1 MNLGNLRIIHP
12 AKKSRQS
19 SRWRCMASTP
29 LRRKVPAYIKCSH
42 SFGALFSLHEQVVH
56 GDAFLYHTAVLAV
69 GDSIGRDHGQMNGLL
84 AG

>member
-1 MNLGNLRIIHP
+1 MLLQNV
-12 AKKSRQS
+12 
-19 SRWRCMASTP
+19 STTETRFLCVNKP
-29 LRRKVPAYIKCSH
+29 NVVFLDRYGRFTHFYHFQCSH

-56 GDAFLYHTAVLAV
+56 GDAFLDHTAVLAV

>member
-1 MNLGNLRIIHP
+1 MADLRTFFCHF
-12 AKKSRQS
+12 Q
-19 SRWRCMASTP
+19 
-29 LRRKVPAYIKCSH
+29 CSH

-56 GDAFLYHTAVLAV
+56 GDAFLDHTAVLAV